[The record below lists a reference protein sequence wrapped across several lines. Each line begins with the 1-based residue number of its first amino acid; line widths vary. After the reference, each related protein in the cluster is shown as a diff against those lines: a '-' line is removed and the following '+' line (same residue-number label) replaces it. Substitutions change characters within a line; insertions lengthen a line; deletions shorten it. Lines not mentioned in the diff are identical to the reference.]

1 MTKNKLMV
9 LSCILALVF
18 FLGAVSLAAAEAD
31 PKVGQVVGAVKFA
44 KPMSDD
50 DAKTLG
56 LSKAEEFTLKDV
68 KSPYVFVEQFNTG
81 CPHCVRQA
89 PLVNALYNMVQQ
101 NAGLSAKL
109 KFMAVGQGNSEMDM
123 KAWKAIQKV
132 AFPLIPDPNSSFGKA
147 LNFSPYPVSMV
158 IDKSGKILWVHIGE
172 IESAEEALKGITA
185 VVK

>member
-1 MTKNKLMV
+1 MRNKLVV
-9 LSCILALVF
+9 LSCVLALAF
-18 FLGAVSLAAAEAD
+18 FLGAVSLAGAEAD

-44 KPMSDD
+44 KPMSEA

-56 LSKAEEFTLKDV
+56 LAKVEPFTLKDI

-101 NAGLSAKL
+101 NPALSAKMSFL
-109 KFMAVGQGNSEMDM
+109 AVGQGNSDKDM
-123 KAWKAIQKV
+123 AAWKAIQRV
-132 AFPLIPDPNSSFGKA
+132 PFPLIPDPDGTFGKA

-158 IDKSGKILWVHIGE
+158 LDKSGKILWVHIGE